1 MAALARR
8 ARFKGA
14 NQAGCAQ
21 GRSLLEQS
29 WPAFAIVD
37 VTQPLVEQA
46 GVDAEAFALC
56 GDDSVQL
63 AAAHLLHEQPQF
75 R

>member
-1 MAALARR
+1 
-8 ARFKGA
+8 
-14 NQAGCAQ
+14 
-21 GRSLLEQS
+21 LEQS
-29 WPAFAIVD
+29 WPGFAIVD